1 MCRMMSGDTLNWA
14 WLSQGGPVTWLVVL
28 LGLLVVVA
36 LLLAGAA
43 LVRALVRFV
52 ARRWR
57 SGEARA

>member
-1 MCRMMSGDTLNWA
+1 MCQMMSGDTLGWA

-36 LLLAGAA
+36 LMIAGAA
-43 LVRALVRFV
+43 LVRAAVRFV

-57 SGEARA
+57 SRQAPA